1 MQSGST
7 KERLQLVD
15 TYLQSSG
22 HCPVHQQDSIMRHL
36 VLESKLSSLSE
47 AGGHQLWPPLQVG
60 QGHMLQGQTVRLLKM
75 LHCGECIAAAPLHGR
90 LFAEVEVVHGAVA
103 ERIHMVQASALR
115 DNTSVIN
122 GWMWFMEEEEE
133 KMEEEE
139 KKWRTKEEEKRAIC
153 SCPKAHTKACYG
165 LCRFLQ
171 HSVTLI
177 TTRQVSSTQNMS
189 RETQEYIA
197 GLQCR

>member
-1 MQSGST
+1 MAGCGSW
-7 KERLQLVD
+7 KKKR
-15 TYLQSSG
+15 
-22 HCPVHQQDSIMRHL
+22 
-36 VLESKLSSLSE
+36 KK
-47 AGGHQLWPPLQVG
+47 W
-60 QGHMLQGQTVRLLKM
+60 K
-75 LHCGECIAAAPLHGR
+75 
-90 LFAEVEVVHGAVA
+90 
-103 ERIHMVQASALR
+103 
-115 DNTSVIN
+115 
-122 GWMWFMEEEEE
+122 
-133 KMEEEE
+133 KKK